1 MGASLGLPGGPK
13 YLDISF
19 VMADYMLYIHRSETY
34 DVKLT
39 VIITG
44 IIQTECKFLHVR
56 R

>member
-1 MGASLGLPGGPK
+1 MGASLGLSGGPK

-19 VMADYMLYIHRSETY
+19 CDWLITSVLYIHRSETY

-44 IIQTECKFLHVR
+44 II
-56 R
+56 